1 VALIFH
7 EHFVPV
13 LADEAGDG
21 KMEVTVETEE
31 GKIPT
36 ELEALGEGTF
46 EVTFMGD
53 GERKHTLNILFN
65 GEHIP
70 CKYLILVHAEK
81 LNFSKQHL
89 CYLVHAD
96 LPTVFF

>member
-1 VALIFH
+1 MIQCSF
-7 EHFVPV
+7 FVVFFFLV

-53 GERKHTLNILFN
+53 GERKHTLNVLFN
-65 GEHIP
+65 GEHIS
-70 CKYLILVHAEK
+70 CK
-81 LNFSKQHL
+81 
-89 CYLVHAD
+89 
-96 LPTVFF
+96 